1 MTRKEGDRRKHLS
14 KLQIKGQKAQWIDV
28 LTFPTSETQKIRDY
42 PCFPQCE
49 KRKRLSGW
57 HLRLRQAFLSTK
69 SRASFLGTRPAQP
82 PRVLYSEGLGTWFE
96 YVWSCLCS

>member
-49 KRKRLSGW
+49 NRDRLSGW
-57 HLRLRQAFLSTK
+57 ASKSAPCFLIYEVQGQLPRYETCATAQGPVLR
-69 SRASFLGTRPAQP
+69 RAGYL
-82 PRVLYSEGLGTWFE
+82 V
-96 YVWSCLCS
+96 